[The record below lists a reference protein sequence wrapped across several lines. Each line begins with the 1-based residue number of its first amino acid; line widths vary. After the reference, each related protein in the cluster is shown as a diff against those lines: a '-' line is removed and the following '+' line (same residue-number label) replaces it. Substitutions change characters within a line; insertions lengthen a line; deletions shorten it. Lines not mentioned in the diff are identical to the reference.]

1 MDSIGSFEA
10 KTHLAELLDR
20 VESGEKIT
28 ITRRG
33 KPVAQ
38 LIPVPSQV
46 DEAKQAVSRLRDRRK
61 KIQGISLNELLDMAH
76 EGHRY

>member
-33 KPVAQ
+33 KPVAR
-38 LIPVPSQV
+38 LIPVPIPE
-46 DEAKQAVSRLRDRRK
+46 DEAKNAVKRLRDRRK
-61 KIQGISLNELLDMAH
+61 RINGIPLKELIGMTH